1 MARQRNTDEV
11 CQYGSGNE
19 PNHQND
25 SQEYRSVRIVEI
37 DMPASEGYIVEIHI
51 AVTERSPGEACTAQ
65 THITEIIDS

>member
-1 MARQRNTDEV
+1 MASQRNTNEV
-11 CQYGSGNE
+11 CQHESENA

-37 DMPASEGYIVEIHI
+37 MPASEGYIIEIHI
-51 AVTERSPGEACTAQ
+51 AVTEKSPGEECTAQ